1 MSAIKQIINGFK
13 KDTIYLSIA
22 LILLG
27 LILVIFPEKST
38 LIICYSVGILLLVG
52 GVFKIVGYFRAK
64 GTEIFGSLGLVGG
77 SLLCVG
83 GLIIV
88 LRPDMLT
95 SFITTMLAV
104 ILIADG
110 VIKIQY
116 AIDLSRV
123 GGERWWLVLT
133 AGIIMTLLGILALL
147 NPFGTVAAIMIIIGI
162 LLIVDG
168 ILDLIML
175 VYVAKTLK
183 VFNDALLAQDALN
196 TSAVPVDNGEEPN
209 AYNAQ
214 VVDN

>member
-38 LIICYSVGILLLVG
+38 MIICYSVGILMLVG
-52 GVFKIVGYFRAK
+52 GVCKIVGYFRAK

>member
-1 MSAIKQIINGFK
+1 MGAIKQIINGFK

-27 LILVIFPEKST
+27 LVLVIFPEKST

-83 GLIIV
+83 GLIVI
-88 LRPDMLT
+88 LKPEILT
-95 SFITTMLAV
+95 SFLTTILAV

-110 VIKIQY
+110 VIKVQY
-116 AIDLSRV
+116 AIDLYRV
-123 GGERWWLVLT
+123 DGDRWWIVLT
-133 AGIIMTLLGILALL
+133 AGIVMTILGIIALF

-162 LLIVDG
+162 LLIING
-168 ILDLIML
+168 ILDLVML

-183 VFNDALLAQDALN
+183 VFNDALLSEDALN
-196 TSAVPVDNGEEPN
+196 VDAVPVDNGDAPN

-214 VVDN
+214 VVDE